1 MKPRIEVLRGEDAV
15 AMRAAE
21 MTRELAKGRRFSIAL
36 SGGSTPKL
44 FHRALAGMTDIA
56 WDRIDV
62 FYSDERAVPPDHE
75 HSNHRMAKETLLDHV
90 PIPARNV
97 HRVHAEDGDTVA
109 AAARYQGELLLFA
122 EDGACDLVML
132 GMGAD
137 GHTASLFPGREP
149 KDDGLVVAATAPPE
163 SPIERRVTFSYLALE
178 RARNVIV
185 MVTGASKA
193 ERLAEV
199 LGERSQLP
207 LRKVFDRRRETI
219 LLVDEPAASQ
229 LKEKQ

>member
-1 MKPRIEVLRGEDAV
+1 VKPRIEVLRSEDAV

-21 MTRELAKGRRFSIAL
+21 MTRDLATGHRFSLAL

-44 FHRALAGMTDIA
+44 FHRALAWLKDIA

-75 HSNHRMAKETLLDHV
+75 HSNHRMAKETLLDRV
-90 PIPARNV
+90 PIPAGNV
-97 HRVHAEDGDTVA
+97 HRILADDGDTVRA
-109 AAARYQGELLLFA
+109 AAAYERELLRFT
-122 EDGACDLVML
+122 EGACDLVML

-149 KDDGLVVAATAPPE
+149 EDDHLVVAATAPPE

-185 MVTGASKA
+185 MVTGAGKA

-219 LLVDEPAASQ
+219 LLVDEQAASQ